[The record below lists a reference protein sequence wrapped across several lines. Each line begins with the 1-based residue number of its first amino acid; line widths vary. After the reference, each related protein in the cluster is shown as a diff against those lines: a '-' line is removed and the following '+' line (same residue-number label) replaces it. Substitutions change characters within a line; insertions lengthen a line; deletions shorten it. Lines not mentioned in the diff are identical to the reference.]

1 MRKLKNIAVIAFI
14 IYAMTTFINQEKVL
28 SSYKEQEIEVANQI
42 EEAKEYQEELNIN
55 KENANS
61 LEYIEKVAREK
72 LNMYYPNEKIYVDSS
87 K

>member
-1 MRKLKNIAVIAFI
+1 MKKLKNILVIAFI

-28 SSYKEQEIEVANQI
+28 SSYKNQEEQVASQI
-42 EEAKEYQEELNIN
+42 EDAKEYQEELNIS

-61 LEYIEKVAREK
+61 LEYIEQVAREK
-72 LNMYYPNEKIYVDSS
+72 LNMYYPNEKIYVDNS

>member
-1 MRKLKNIAVIAFI
+1 MKKIKNILVIAII
-14 IYAMTTFINQEKVL
+14 IYAMTTFVNQEKVL
-28 SSYKEQEIEVANQI
+28 SSYKEQEEQVENQI
-42 EEAKEYQEELNIN
+42 EEAQEYQEELNIS

-61 LEYIEKVAREK
+61 LEYIEQIAREK

>member
-14 IYAMTTFINQEKVL
+14 IYAMTTFMNQEKEL
-28 SSYKEQEIEVANQI
+28 SSYKEQEMQVANQI

-72 LNMYYPNEKIYVDSS
+72 LNMYYPNEKIYVDNS

>member
-1 MRKLKNIAVIAFI
+1 MRKLKNILVIAFI

-28 SSYKEQEIEVANQI
+28 SSYKAQESAVANQ
-42 EEAKEYQEELNIN
+42 LNIN

-61 LEYIEKVAREK
+61 LEYIEQVAREK
-72 LNMYYPNEKIYVDSS
+72 LNMYYPNEKIYVDNS

>member
-14 IYAMTTFINQEKVL
+14 IYAMTTFMNQEKVL
-28 SSYKEQEIEVANQI
+28 SSYKEQEMQVANQI

-61 LEYIEKVAREK
+61 LEYIEQIAREK
-72 LNMYYPNEKIYVDSS
+72 LNMYYPNERIYVDNS

>member
-1 MRKLKNIAVIAFI
+1 MRKLKNIVVIAFI
-14 IYAMTTFINQEKVL
+14 IYAITTFVNQEKVL
-28 SSYKEQEIEVANQI
+28 NSYKEQETQVANKI
-42 EEAKEYQEELNIN
+42 EEAKEYQEELNIS

-61 LEYIEKVAREK
+61 LEYIEQVAREK

>member
-28 SSYKEQEIEVANQI
+28 SSYKKQEIEVANQI
-42 EEAKEYQEELNIN
+42 EEAKEYQEELNVN

-72 LNMYYPNEKIYVDSS
+72 LNMYYPNEKVYVDSS

>member
-14 IYAMTTFINQEKVL
+14 IYAMTTFMNQEKVL
-28 SSYKEQEIEVANQI
+28 SSYKEQEMQVANQI

-72 LNMYYPNEKIYVDSS
+72 LNMYYPNERIYVDSS